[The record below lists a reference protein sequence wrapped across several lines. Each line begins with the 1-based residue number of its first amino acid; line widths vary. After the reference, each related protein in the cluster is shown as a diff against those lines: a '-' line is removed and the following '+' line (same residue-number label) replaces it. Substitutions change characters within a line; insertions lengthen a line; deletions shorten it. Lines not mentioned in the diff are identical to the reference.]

1 MLARMWSSYRRWE
14 LFRSITD
21 GDGNTDSLTCIPRF
35 DGMRLVSYLNYK
47 EGIWDIGYWR
57 E

>member
-21 GDGNTDSLTCIPRF
+21 GEGNTDSLTRIPRF

-47 EGIWDIGYWR
+47 ERIWDIGYWR